1 MQTPATI
8 ERWYRLVK
16 DRDLRALHELLAE
29 DVVFV
34 SPVVHTPQ
42 AGRAITQAY
51 LQAALQVLNNSSF
64 RYLNEWFGTDSAVLE
79 FECVVDGI
87 TVNGIDMI
95 HWNAQGR
102 IDQFKVMVR
111 PLKAVNKLHELMGRE
126 LQRGAA
132 QQ

>member
-1 MQTPATI
+1 MPRPI
-8 ERWYRLVK
+8 EQWHQVVK
-16 DRDLRALHELLAE
+16 SRDMRALKELLAE

-42 AGRAITQAY
+42 AGRAITLAY
-51 LQAALQVLNNSSF
+51 LQAALQVLNNASF
-64 RYLNEWFGTDSAVLE
+64 RYPNQWYGTDSAVLE

-95 HWNAQGR
+95 HWNSQGR
-102 IDQFKVMVR
+102 IDHFKVMVR

-126 LQRGAA
+126 LQRAAA